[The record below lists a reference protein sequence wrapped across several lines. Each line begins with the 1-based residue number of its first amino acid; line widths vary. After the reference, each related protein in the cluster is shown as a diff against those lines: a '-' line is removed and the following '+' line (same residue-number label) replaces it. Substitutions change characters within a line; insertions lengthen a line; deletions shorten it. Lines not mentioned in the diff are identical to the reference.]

1 MILFKSFIDIIIT
14 QLNRKGLIK
23 MEEQVIPAISSKK
36 MLSVKDVR
44 LKPLKIKFNIIT
56 LDMVIAFIYKES
68 VLRTRKT
75 LNNIF
80 KLFNNLDLSIYD
92 KNPEL
97 LNRIWIIKKTL
108 EGKLFQGFES
118 DEYLVQYCL
127 DDMECDDY
135 KASIIREIDNKKI
148 THEESKHLIKKLDD
162 SLEFGY
168 VVTIK
173 DIMKQI
179 LNTIDDGD
187 FKTYKAVQEDLY
199 NIANSVIS
207 IKRQTSSLSSD
218 QTFSLQTEVFEQIIE
233 DAVTKLKDRNR
244 IFITGI
250 QRWNTILSPGY
261 LSKRLYTYLAFPGKG
276 KSTILLKSAI
286 DIRKYNPYIKTKDPD
301 KRPAV
306 LFLTLEN
313 DIPETIERLY
323 NMAID
328 SDDLRNYTPKQ
339 VIKKIRQGG
348 FTLTDDNNIDI
359 IIKEYKNRE
368 LDTNDLYTI
377 IQDLSDEGVEVITLI
392 VDYLKRL
399 RPAEKAMSEKE
410 ELKNITNELKELSK
424 FFDIP
429 TITAQQLN
437 RTGASVVDAA
447 LQAKKEDVTR
457 LVGRDAIAGAWEI
470 IENSDFVCII
480 NPEVKVDTGELFLTF
495 KMLKRRYRSSE
506 EDEKLRR
513 LEYFNHPF
521 EYGNEIKLID
531 DIDFDKS
538 VSLESLATKFEAVD
552 DKRGKQNA
560 VERNDKTPKK
570 KSKISGEFEP
580 FDFDKALNF

>member
-1 MILFKSFIDIIIT
+1 MEKEIT
-14 QLNRKGLIK
+14 QISTKKALSIK
-23 MEEQVIPAISSKK
+23 DIK
-36 MLSVKDVR
+36 

-56 LDMVIAFIYKES
+56 LDMVIAFIYKDS

-75 LNNIF
+75 LSNIY
-80 KLFNNLDLSIYD
+80 KLFNNLDMKMYD
-92 KNPEL
+92 NNPEL
-97 LNRIWIIKKTL
+97 LNRIWIVKKTL
-108 EGKLFQGFES
+108 DGKLYQGFES
-118 DEYLVQYCL
+118 DEFLTQYCL
-127 DDMECDDY
+127 DDVECDDY
-135 KASIIREIDNKKI
+135 KADLVREIPNKKI
-148 THEESKHLIKKLDD
+148 SHEESKHLIKKLDD
-162 SLEFGY
+162 TLEFGY
-168 VVTIK
+168 TVTIK

-179 LNTIDDGD
+179 LEQIDDGD
-187 FKTYKAVQEDLY
+187 FRTYKAVSEDLY
-199 NIANSVIS
+199 AIANSVIS

-218 QTFSLQTEVFEQIIE
+218 QTFSLQDELFEQVIE
-233 DAVTKLKDRNR
+233 DAVRKLKDRNR
-244 IFITGI
+244 IFVTGI

-276 KSTILLKSAI
+276 KSTILLKSAL
-286 DIRKYNPYIKTKDPD
+286 DIRKYNPNIKTKDPD

-323 NMAID
+323 NMAVD

-339 VIKKIRQGG
+339 VMKKIRQGG
-348 FTLTDDNNIDI
+348 FRLTDENNIDI

-399 RPAEKAMSEKE
+399 RPAEKANSEKE

-480 NPEVKVDTGELFLTF
+480 NPEVKSDSDELFLTF

-521 EYGNEIKLID
+521 ERGNEIKLID
-531 DIDFDKS
+531 DYDFDKP
-538 VSLESLATKFEAVD
+538 VSLESLSTKFEAVD
-552 DKRGKQNA
+552 EKRGKQNA
-560 VERNDKTPKK
+560 IEREEINTKKDKK
-570 KSKISGEFEP
+570 KKNSISSEFEP
-580 FDFDKALNF
+580 FDFDKAVNF